1 MMENDDGASVNSVSV
16 SGGTQ
21 SDGHDAALESPTD
34 KTNIDKSDGL
44 GVGSM
49 DG

>member
-1 MMENDDGASVNSVSV
+1 MMEKDDGASINSALV

-21 SDGHDAALESPTD
+21 SDGDDAAMETP
-34 KTNIDKSDGL
+34 IDKMNSGKSDEE